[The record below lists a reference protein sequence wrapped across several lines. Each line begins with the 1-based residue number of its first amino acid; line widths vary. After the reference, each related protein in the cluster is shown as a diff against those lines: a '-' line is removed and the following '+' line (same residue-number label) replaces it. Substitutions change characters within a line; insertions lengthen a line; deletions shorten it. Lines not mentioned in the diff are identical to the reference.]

1 MRYSLMATVAKSVLL
16 GACGTASHSSNMAM
30 TVDTASPAAKPLSI
44 VPMGEYRT
52 GLFDEGAAEIP
63 AYAPAS
69 KRIFVVNGG
78 EKAIDI
84 LDMSNPDKLAKL
96 GSIKLATWGKAA
108 NSVAIHGNIVAAAV
122 ENDDKQ
128 APGKAVF
135 FDTNGD
141 FIAAVTVGAL
151 PDMIKFTPD
160 GKYVLVANE
169 GEPNDA
175 FDNDPEGSTCA
186 SAAFTTAGPVSVTA
200 SSRQTRR
207 AATKMQMSKSAS
219 TEWSFILHS
228 ESALAAWGAQ
238 LAGILKTRDVIAL
251 EGNPFHAS
259 ASRA

>member
-1 MRYSLMATVAKSVLL
+1 MRYSLMTTVAMSVLL

-63 AYAPAS
+63 AYDPAS

-84 LDMSNPDKLAKL
+84 LDMSTPDKLAKL

-175 FDNDPEGSTCA
+175 FDNDPEGSISIIPVTGNLADLSDADVRNISFAFLNGTDLPYGMRTSNPGTSSVAQDIEPEYIAVSKDSKTALCFA
-186 SAAFTTAGPVSVTA
+186 SGKQ
-200 SSRQTRR
+200 RGGDHR
-207 AATKMQMSKSAS
+207 
-219 TEWSFILHS
+219 H
-228 ESALAAWGAQ
+228 
-238 LAGILKTRDVIAL
+238 
-251 EGNPFHAS
+251 
-259 ASRA
+259 